1 MALLSFLKKFGF
13 KRAPSLFSLETRF
26 LGVDIGSSSI
36 KLAQLRKEK
45 ERALLET
52 YGELSLAK
60 YAPQDGGWVVGRSA
74 KLLESKL
81 VEALKDLM
89 REAQVKATK
98 AIVSI
103 PLKDS
108 FLTTMDLPEL
118 ADADMKEAVPYE
130 ARKYIPIPL
139 SEVVLDWRV
148 LPPKSEE
155 QKSVSIGSA
164 RKKFRSVLLAA
175 VPKDSILKYKS
186 VLEKAGL
193 EVAALEIEAF
203 SFARAA
209 LRRDFGTALIMDI
222 GASSVKLAF
231 VDGGV
236 VRAAHGFDRGSQ
248 ELTLAL
254 SQSLGIDWDRAEVL
268 KRESGVVKR
277 PETEGTVSVLEP
289 LVDLWASE
297 AERFLLDWKRRGEAS
312 VSKVLVGG
320 GGALLRGVEDI
331 FVKKFG
337 VEVIVVNPFNRV
349 VYPAFL
355 EPALREVGAT
365 FTNAIGLALRE
376 F

>member
-1 MALLSFLKKFGF
+1 MALLSFLERFGF
-13 KRAPSLFSLETRF
+13 KRTSGLFSLETRF

-60 YAPQDGGWVVGRSA
+60 YSPPDGGGVVGRSA
-74 KLLESKL
+74 RLLESKL
-81 VEALKDLM
+81 IEALKDLM

-139 SEVVLDWRV
+139 SEVVLDWRI

-164 RKKFRSVLLAA
+164 KKKFRTVLLAA
-175 VPKDSILKYKS
+175 VPRESILKYKS

-209 LRRDFGTALIMDI
+209 LRRDLGTALIVDI
-222 GASSVKLAF
+222 GASSVKLAL

-236 VRAAHGFDRGSQ
+236 VRAAHSFDRGSQ

-268 KRESGVVKR
+268 KRESGVVKK

-289 LVDLWASE
+289 IVDLWASE
-297 AERFLLDWKRRGEAS
+297 GERFLLDWKRRGGGS
-312 VSKVLVGG
+312 VSKVLIGG
-320 GGALLRGVEDI
+320 GGALLRGVEDA

-337 VEVIVVNPFNRV
+337 VEVIVVNPFSRV

-365 FTNAIGLALRE
+365 FTNAVGLALRE